1 MYYLYPKI
9 HRAYAE
15 KLIEERSNQDI
26 AELSQISDASH
37 PLAFYSPT
45 GGNRIPSDILESL
58 QKSIKDCAEKHG
70 YPNLVNDEMSRSFD
84 IECGIICFEKMYLH
98 PSEASDVE
106 VWAFMTC
113 VLLPDVVR
121 WRFPGDK
128 TAAERFIGSDRG
140 LRRKLWGVY
149 GGVHIYK
156 TFARKIPY
164 YYILNS

>member
-113 VLLPDVVR
+113 VLLPEVVNEVSR
-121 WRFPGDK
+121 DK
-128 TAAERFIGSDRG
+128 NCRKFIGTIETKEKSFEEIMEEIIFIRQIA
-140 LRRKLWGVY
+140 LKN
-149 GGVHIYK
+149 
-156 TFARKIPY
+156 PY